1 MRFGITYNLEYVPE
15 VHKTEKRY
23 MDLIL
28 EQSILLDKLG
38 YDAVWYSEHHTGK
51 YSFGNPAVMAAAAA
65 VKTENIRIGTGVSL
79 LPLHN
84 PILLAEEFALVDVLS
99 NGRLEYGIG
108 RGYVPHEY
116 DWLEVPIAESHS
128 RYHEVMDFLEQVW
141 TAEGLTSFN
150 GKHFQ
155 TNDYQCFPKPI
166 QKPFPAIYA
175 SAAGSLES
183 FVWAGQK
190 GYHLGTALFLPDISL
205 LPKGIAVYEEEVAKA
220 GHDRSQL
227 EVMAITQMFCHRDH
241 EKALA
246 EGRKY
251 ANNYYRH
258 FAKLSGATE
267 ANPIYPYYSTVDALD
282 LNANGQLL
290 LGSPEALI
298 ERISQYQEDYGLD
311 YMMMEI
317 AQGGAEHEVICEA
330 LEVFAAEV
338 MPHFRKAEAAPREK
352 ATA

>member
-15 VHKTEKRY
+15 VHLSEKRY

-28 EQSILLDKLG
+28 EQTVLLDQLG
-38 YDAVWYSEHHTGK
+38 FDAVWYSEHHTGR

-65 VKTENIRIGTGVSL
+65 VKTQNIKIGTGVSL

-84 PILLAEEFALVDVLS
+84 PVLLAEEFALVDVLS

-116 DWLEVPIAESHS
+116 DWLEVPIEESHS
-128 RYHEVMDFLEQVW
+128 RYHEITDFLLQVW
-141 TAEGLTSFN
+141 TAEGLTDFN

-155 TNDYQCFPKPI
+155 INNYQCFPKPL
-166 QKPFPAIYA
+166 QKPYPAIYA
-175 SAAGSLES
+175 SAAGSMES

-190 GYHLGTALFLPDISL
+190 GFHLGTALFLPDISML
-205 LPKGIAVYEEEVAKA
+205 AKGIAVYEEELAKA
-220 GHDRSQL
+220 GHDRSQR
-227 EVMAITQMFCHRDH
+227 EVMAITQMFCHRNH
-241 EKALA
+241 ETALA

-258 FAKLSGATE
+258 FAKLSGTTE

-298 ERISQYQEDYGLD
+298 ERITSYQEDYGLD

-317 AQGGAEHEVICEA
+317 AQGGAQHETICEA
-330 LEVFAAEV
+330 LETFAAEV
-338 MPHFRKAEAAPREK
+338 MPHFRKADAPKEK
-352 ATA
+352 MTA

>member
-15 VHKTEKRY
+15 VHRTEKRY

-28 EQSILLDKLG
+28 EQSILLDELG
-38 YDAVWYSEHHTGK
+38 FDAVWYSEHHTGR

-65 VKTENIRIGTGVSL
+65 VKTNNIRIGTGVSL
-79 LPLHN
+79 LPLHD

-116 DWLEVPIAESHS
+116 KWMNIPIEESHS
-128 RYHEVMDFLEQVW
+128 RYHEIMDFLIQVW
-141 TAEGLTSFN
+141 TAEGKTDFN

-155 TNDYQCFPKPI
+155 INDYQCFPKPI
-166 QKPFPAIYA
+166 QKPYPAIYA
-175 SAAGSLES
+175 SAAGSKES
-183 FVWAGQK
+183 WVWAGEN
-190 GYHLGTALFLPDISL
+190 GFHLGTALFLPDISQV
-205 LPKGIAVYEEEVAKA
+205 PEGIASYEEALA
-220 GHDRSQL
+220 RNGHDRSKL
-227 EVMAITQMFCHRDH
+227 EVMAITQMFCHRNH
-241 EKALA
+241 ETALA

-290 LGSPEALI
+290 LGSPDALI
-298 ERISQYQEDYGLD
+298 ERISGYQETYGLD

-317 AQGGAEHEVICEA
+317 AQGGAEHETICEA
-330 LEVFAAEV
+330 LQTFAAEV
-338 MPHFRKAEAAPREK
+338 MPHFRNADAPREK
-352 ATA
+352 ITA